1 MEGKKLEGDMK
12 GFVRVGK
19 TILEISIL
27 VIALGVIFCI
37 IHALSIAGILDL
49 EQQNIAE
56 LIKLLIVACFFA
68 VFGLYILLYTKKY
81 HYTITET
88 EITVVSLFGTK
99 VLPIEKGLTYSQ
111 KPINPSW
118 HLITVNCNN
127 QKINI
132 RTKTEKEVL
141 EFLAEYGTEVD

>member
-19 TILEISIL
+19 AILEISLFLVVFL
-27 VIALGVIFCI
+27 VIFYI
-37 IHALSIAGILDL
+37 IEVTGIAPDLDFTK
-49 EQQNIAE
+49 NAE
-56 LIKLLIVACFFA
+56 LLNKVFIGACFFT
-68 VFGLYILLYTKKY
+68 VIGLYILLYSKKY

-88 EITVVSLFGTK
+88 EIAVVSLFGIK

-118 HLITVNCNN
+118 YLITVNCNN

>member
-19 TILEISIL
+19 AILEVSVFVAVL
-27 VIALGVIFCI
+27 CIFFYV
-37 IHALSIAGILDL
+37 IHALSVAGYLDL
-49 EQQNIAE
+49 EQQDIE
-56 LIKLLIVACFFA
+56 LLIKLFIVACFFA
-68 VFGLYILLYTKKY
+68 LFGLYTLLYCKKY

-118 HLITVNCNN
+118 YLITVNCNN

>member
-19 TILEISIL
+19 AILEISLFL
-27 VIALGVIFCI
+27 VVLRAIFYIIEATGIA
-37 IHALSIAGILDL
+37 ADLDFTK
-49 EQQNIAE
+49 NAE
-56 LIKLLIVACFFA
+56 LLNTIFVGACFFA

-118 HLITVNCNN
+118 HLITINCNN

>member
-19 TILEISIL
+19 AILEISLFLVVFL
-27 VIALGVIFCI
+27 VIFYI
-37 IHALSIAGILDL
+37 IEVTGIAPDLDFKK
-49 EQQNIAE
+49 NAE
-56 LIKLLIVACFFA
+56 LFNKVFIGACFFT
-68 VFGLYILLYTKKY
+68 VIGLYILLYSKKY

-99 VLPIEKGLTYSQ
+99 VLPLEKGLTYSK

-118 HLITVNCNN
+118 YLITVNCNN

>member
-12 GFVRVGK
+12 GFCKLFQTIMEICIFFLVLFVVLLCVKMIDFK
-19 TILEISIL
+19 TDPYPQAFAIL
-27 VIALGVIFCI
+27 
-37 IHALSIAGILDL
+37 
-49 EQQNIAE
+49 
-56 LIKLLIVACFFA
+56 CFGFL
-68 VFGLYILLYTKKY
+68 FSLYSLLYSKKY

-99 VLPIEKGLTYSQ
+99 VLPIENGLTYSQ